1 MKKNLLKI
9 YDIFK
14 SNNFIEKSDSLC
26 DINKATNKIL
36 TSKKNIVIISK
47 NTQKKP
53 KYIHLNVQELRIIL
67 FCKKNHVL
75 YFRYIVKK

>member
-36 TSKKNIVIISK
+36 TSKKNIVIILK

-67 FCKKNHVL
+67 FYKRNHVL
-75 YFRYIVKK
+75 CFRYIVKK